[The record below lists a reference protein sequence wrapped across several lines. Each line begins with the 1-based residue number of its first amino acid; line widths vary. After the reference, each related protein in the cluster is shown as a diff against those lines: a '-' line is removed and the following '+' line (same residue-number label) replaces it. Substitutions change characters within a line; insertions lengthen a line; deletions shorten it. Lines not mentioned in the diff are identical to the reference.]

1 MPMSLSD
8 FTSCISRSSQ
18 YSSLL
23 SFHRAKLAAP
33 CLQQLMTLSLT
44 SLPATLCNSRGCG
57 LPYTHTHGHIQAHT
71 QRHSHTHRHQKYS
84 FTCENK
90 TPIPNIFSTHC
101 VVFSCCPYRFFSLF
115 STLQTY
121 WPVFS
126 FLLLKQNNNN
136 KQMKTV
142 LFWNNFRC
150 IKKLQKWH
158 KGFLYPLGQLPQ
170 VWASYTSM
178 VQESKPGT

>member
-101 VVFSCCPYRFFSLF
+101 VVFSCCPYQLF
-115 STLQTY
+115 LFIFYIADILTCFLFPPFKTKQQQQTNEN
-121 WPVFS
+121 S
-126 FLLLKQNNNN
+126 FILK
-136 KQMKTV
+136 
-142 LFWNNFRC
+142 
-150 IKKLQKWH
+150 
-158 KGFLYPLGQLPQ
+158 
-170 VWASYTSM
+170 
-178 VQESKPGT
+178 